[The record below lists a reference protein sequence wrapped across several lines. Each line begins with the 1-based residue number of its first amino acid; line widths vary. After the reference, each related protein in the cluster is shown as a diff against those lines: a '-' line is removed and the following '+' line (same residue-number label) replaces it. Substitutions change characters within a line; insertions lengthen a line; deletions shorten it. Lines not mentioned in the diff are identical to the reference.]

1 MAFGFVP
8 SKINQGHMQGW
19 EYLPAY
25 SITPKVG
32 MALYF
37 DSGYLKVSDGTTSK
51 KPTYI
56 SMLEASTACTA
67 GDLIPVIRIQPDALY
82 DVPTYASQSSN
93 GPGTKVTIHSDG
105 LQITATTTNGTV
117 EIVDKHNAGTSA
129 GDIITVRIP

>member
-37 DSGYLKVSDGTTSK
+37 DGGYLKASDGTASK

-56 SMLEASTACTA
+56 SMLEASDACTA
-67 GDLIPVIRIQPDALY
+67 GDLIPVIRIAPDALY
-82 DVPTYASQSSN
+82 DVPTSTSLADIN
-93 GPGTKVTIHSDG
+93 VGAKVTISSG
-105 LQITATTTNGTV
+105 MQITATTTNGTV